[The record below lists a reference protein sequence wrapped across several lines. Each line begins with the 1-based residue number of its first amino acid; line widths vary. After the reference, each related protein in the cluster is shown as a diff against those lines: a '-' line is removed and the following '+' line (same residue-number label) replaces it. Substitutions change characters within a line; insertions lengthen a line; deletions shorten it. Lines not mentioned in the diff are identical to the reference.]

1 MPGEVLPDYSG
12 AVGDLRV
19 KQQVRAPDVTAGDD
33 ELLRVNL
40 DRLVRA
46 IAIERDRVAD
56 ALRRWVEHELA
67 DDGARHETNAIRR
80 AQRTPGE
87 IGRILR
93 PDRTDRIA
101 RGVATGRRAS
111 IA

>member
-12 AVGDLRV
+12 AVGDLRGE
-19 KQQVRAPDVTAGDD
+19 QQVRAPDVAAGDD
-33 ELLRVNL
+33 ELFRVNI

-67 DDGARHETNAIRR
+67 DDGARHETNPIRR
-80 AQRTPGE
+80 TQRTPGE
-87 IGRILR
+87 IRRILR

-101 RGVATGRRAS
+101 GVVAAARRTA
-111 IA
+111 